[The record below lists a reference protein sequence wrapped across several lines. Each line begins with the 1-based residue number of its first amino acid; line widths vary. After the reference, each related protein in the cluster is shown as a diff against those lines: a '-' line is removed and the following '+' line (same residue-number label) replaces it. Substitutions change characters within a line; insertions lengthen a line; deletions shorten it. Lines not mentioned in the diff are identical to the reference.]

1 MKHGYCPNPISPL
14 RFPISDLPMSANAS
28 IPRRTFLRGLGTMVA
43 LPVLN
48 SLLPAGARAA
58 TAAAAPKRVAW
69 VYVPNG
75 ANMVDWTPAATGTG
89 YQLPS
94 ILEPLTAHRDKFTVL
109 TGLAN
114 KMGDELG
121 DGGGA
126 HARASAS
133 FLTGV
138 HPRKT
143 AGADIK
149 TGISCDQIA
158 ANQIGDQTRLPSIEL
173 SCDGG
178 QRAGSCDS
186 GYSCIY
192 QFNISWKSE
201 TQPMLPEV
209 NPRAAFERLFG
220 NPNQVGAS
228 LEASARRAN
237 YRQSLLDY
245 VLDDA
250 HRLEKRLDATD
261 RRKLDEYLSSV
272 RDLERRIARAADFPV
287 PAVPRGV
294 ESPEMFETYE
304 QHMQLMYEIM
314 ALAFQT
320 DSTRLATFI
329 VAHDGSNRPY
339 PTIGIRDGHHDLSH
353 HRNDEGKKK
362 LLAQINRYHTAQFA
376 KFLDRLKSIP
386 EGDGT
391 LLDNCLIQY
400 GSALSNGN
408 EHSPEDL
415 PILLAGGG
423 GGGLAT
429 GRHLK
434 VDDQTPMTNLYR
446 SMLDHVGV
454 RTEKIGDSTGKLD
467 QVFRT

>member
-1 MKHGYCPNPISPL
+1 MPL
-14 RFPISDLPMSANAS
+14 STP
-28 IPRRTFLRGLGTMVA
+28 IPRRTFLRGLGSMVA

-48 SLLPAGARAA
+48 SALPASARAA
-58 TAAAAPKRVAW
+58 NATAVAPKRLAW

-75 ANMVDWTPAATGTG
+75 ANMADWTPAATGTG
-89 YQLPS
+89 YELPS
-94 ILEPLTAHRDKFTVL
+94 ILQPLSAHKDRLSVL

-114 KMGDELG
+114 PMGDELG

-143 AGADIK
+143 AGADIR

-158 ANQIGDQTRLPSIEL
+158 ANQIGDQTRLRSLEL

-220 NPNQVGAS
+220 NGDAAAS
-228 LEASARRAN
+228 LEAAARRKL
-237 YRQSLLDY
+237 YQQSLLDY

-272 RDLERRIARAADFPV
+272 RDLERRIARAEQFPV
-287 PAVPRGV
+287 PAVPAGV
-294 ESPEMFETYE
+294 EAPEMFETYE
-304 QHMQLMYEIM
+304 QHMQLMYEVM

-320 DSTRLATFI
+320 DSTRIATFI

-353 HRNDEGKKK
+353 HRNDEAKKK
-362 LLAQINRYHTAQFA
+362 LLARINRYHVEQFA
-376 KFLDRLKSIP
+376 KFLDRLRAVP

-408 EHSPEDL
+408 EHDPHDL

-423 GGGLAT
+423 GGRLAT

-434 VDDQTPMTNLYR
+434 VDDRTPMTNLYR
-446 SMLDHVGV
+446 AMLDHAGV

-467 QVFRT
+467 QVFHA

>member
-1 MKHGYCPNPISPL
+1 MILPSTLSFSSP
-14 RFPISDLPMSANAS
+14 
-28 IPRRTFLRGLGTMVA
+28 IPRRTFLRGLGTLVA
-43 LPVLN
+43 LPVLD
-48 SLLPAGARAA
+48 SVLPKTARAA
-58 TAAAAPKRVAW
+58 TAAPIAYPKRVAW

-75 ANMVDWTPAATGTG
+75 ANMADWTPAATGAD
-89 YQLPS
+89 YALPE
-94 ILEPLTAHRDKFTVL
+94 ILQPLAAHKNDFSVL

-114 KMGDELG
+114 HQGDELG

-158 ANQIGDQTRLPSIEL
+158 ANQIGDQTRLPSLEL

-192 QFNISWKSE
+192 QFNLSWKSE
-201 TQPMLPEV
+201 TQPMIPEV

-220 NPNQVGAS
+220 NGDPTAS
-228 LEASARRAN
+228 LEASTRRLRQ
-237 YRQSLLDY
+237 RQSLLDY

-250 HRLEKRLDATD
+250 HRLEARLSSAD
-261 RRKLDEYLSSV
+261 RAKLDEYLTAV
-272 RDLERRIARAADFPV
+272 RELERRITRAAQFPT
-287 PAVPRGV
+287 PTAPDGAHA
-294 ESPEMFETYE
+294 PEMFETYE
-304 QHMQLMYEIM
+304 QHMQLMYEVM

-320 DSTRLATFI
+320 DSTRIATFI

-353 HRNDEGKKK
+353 HRNDEAKKK
-362 LLAQINRYHTAQFA
+362 LLSQINRYHVTQFGR
-376 KFLDRLKSIP
+376 FLDRLKTIK
-386 EGDGT
+386 EGNGT
-391 LLDNCLIQY
+391 LLDNCVIQY

-408 EHSPEDL
+408 EHIPENL
-415 PILLAGGG
+415 PILLAGGRG
-423 GGGLAT
+423 NLAT
-429 GRHLK
+429 GRHVR
-434 VDDQTPMTNLYR
+434 VDEKTPMTNLYR
-446 SMLDHVGV
+446 SMLDHAGV

-467 QVFRT
+467 AVFRPA

>member
-1 MKHGYCPNPISPL
+1 
-14 RFPISDLPMSANAS
+14 
-28 IPRRTFLRGLGTMVA
+28 MVA
-43 LPVLN
+43 LPMLD
-48 SLLPAGARAA
+48 SLLPANARGATGGAG
-58 TAAAAPKRVAW
+58 AAPKRVAW

-75 ANMVDWTPAATGTG
+75 ANMEDWTPAATGAG
-89 YQLPS
+89 YELPP
-94 ILEPLTAHRDKFTVL
+94 ILQPLEKHRNNFSVL

-114 KMGDELG
+114 HQGDELG

-158 ANQIGDQTRLPSIEL
+158 ANQIGDQTRLPSLEL

-192 QFNISWKSE
+192 QFNLSWKSE
-201 TQPMLPEV
+201 TQPMIPEV

-220 NPNQVGAS
+220 NGDPAAT
-228 LEASARRAN
+228 LEAGARRAL
-237 YRQSLLDY
+237 YRKSLLDY

-250 HRLEKRLDATD
+250 SRLEKRLDPTD
-261 RRKLDEYLSSV
+261 RRKLDEYLTAV
-272 RDLERRIARAADFPV
+272 RELERRIARAAEFP
-287 PAVPRGV
+287 APRAPEGAHA
-294 ESPEMFETYE
+294 PEMFETYE
-304 QHMQLMYEIM
+304 QHMQLMYEVM
-314 ALAFQT
+314 ALAFQI
-320 DSTRLATFI
+320 DSTRIATFI

-353 HRNDEGKKK
+353 HRDDQEKKK
-362 LLAQINRYHTAQFA
+362 KLAQINRYHVTQFSR
-376 KFLDRLKSIP
+376 FLDRLKSIK

-391 LLDNCLIQY
+391 LLDHCVIQY

-408 EHSPEDL
+408 AHTPENL

-423 GGGLAT
+423 GGNLVT
-429 GRHLK
+429 GRHVRVEEK
-434 VDDQTPMTNLYR
+434 TPMTNLYR
-446 SMLDHVGV
+446 SMLGHVGV
-454 RTEKIGDSTGKLD
+454 RTEKIGDSTGRLD
-467 QVFRT
+467 ALFEAAG

>member
-1 MKHGYCPNPISPL
+1 M
-14 RFPISDLPMSANAS
+14 
-28 IPRRTFLRGLGTMVA
+28 FLRGLGTAVA
-43 LPVLN
+43 LPVLD
-48 SLLPAGARAA
+48 SLLPAQVRAA
-58 TAAAAPKRVAW
+58 TTAQKFPKRMAW

-75 ANMVDWTPAATGTG
+75 ANMADWTPATTGTG
-89 YQLPS
+89 YELPL
-94 ILEPLTAHRDKFTVL
+94 ILQPLAAHKQDVNVF

-114 KMGDELG
+114 RQGDELG

-149 TGISCDQIA
+149 AGISCDQIA
-158 ANQIGDQTRLPSIEL
+158 ANQIGGETRLPSLEL

-192 QFNISWKSE
+192 QFNVSWKSE
-201 TQPMLPEV
+201 TQPMIPEV

-220 NPNQVGAS
+220 NGDPGAT
-228 LEASARRAN
+228 LEASARRVRN
-237 YRQSLLDY
+237 HKSILDY

-250 HRLEKRLDATD
+250 HRLEGRLGADD
-261 RRKLDEYLSSV
+261 RRKLDEYLTSV
-272 RDLERRIARAADFPV
+272 RELERRIARADQFPV
-287 PAVPRGV
+287 PQAPGGV
-294 ESPEMFETYE
+294 QAPEMFETYE
-304 QHMQLMYEIM
+304 QHMQLMYDVM

-320 DSTRLATFI
+320 DSTRIATFI

-353 HRNDEGKKK
+353 HREDAEKKK
-362 LLAQINRYHTAQFA
+362 KLAQINRYHTAQFA
-376 KFLDRLKSIP
+376 RFLDRLKAIP

-391 LLDNCLIQY
+391 LLDNCMIQY
-400 GSALSNGN
+400 GSALSNGDK
-408 EHSPEDL
+408 HSPENL
-415 PILLAGGG
+415 PILVAGHGGG
-423 GGGLAT
+423 RIAT
-429 GRHLK
+429 GRHVRVEEK
-434 VDDQTPMTNLYR
+434 TPMTNLYR
-446 SMLDHVGV
+446 SMLGAADV
-454 RTEKIGDSTGKLD
+454 RTEKIGDSTGRID
-467 QVFRT
+467 EVFAHAT

>member
-1 MKHGYCPNPISPL
+1 
-14 RFPISDLPMSANAS
+14 MSVS
-28 IPRRTFLRGLGTMVA
+28 TPIPRRTFLRGLGTMVA

-48 SLLPAGARAA
+48 SALPASARAA
-58 TAAAAPKRVAW
+58 GAPASAPKRLAW

-75 ANMVDWTPAATGTG
+75 ANMADWTPATTGTA
-89 YQLPS
+89 YELPK
-94 ILEPLTAHRDKFTVL
+94 ILEPLAAHKNNLSVL
-109 TGLAN
+109 TGMAN
-114 KMGDELG
+114 PMGDELG

-143 AGADIK
+143 AGADIR

-158 ANQIGDQTRLPSIEL
+158 ANQIGDQTRLRSLEL

-220 NPNQVGAS
+220 NGDAAAS
-228 LEASARRAN
+228 LEAAARRKL
-237 YRQSLLDY
+237 YQKSLLDY

-250 HRLEKRLDATD
+250 HRLEQRLDTTD

-272 RDLERRIARAADFPV
+272 RDLERRIARAEQFPV
-287 PAVPRGV
+287 PAVPAGV
-294 ESPEMFETYE
+294 EAPEMFETYE
-304 QHMQLMYEIM
+304 QHMQLMYEVM

-320 DSTRLATFI
+320 DSTRIATFI

-353 HRNDEGKKK
+353 HRNDEEKKK
-362 LLAQINRYHTAQFA
+362 LLARINRYHVEQFA
-376 KFLDRLKSIP
+376 KFLDRLKSVP

-391 LLDNCLIQY
+391 LLDNCVIQY

-408 EHSPEDL
+408 EHDWHDL
-415 PILLAGGG
+415 PILVAGGG
-423 GGGLAT
+423 GGRLAT

-434 VDDQTPMTNLYR
+434 VDDKTPMTNLYR
-446 SMLDHVGV
+446 AMLDNAGV
-454 RTEKIGDSTGKLD
+454 HTEKIGDSTGKLD
-467 QVFRT
+467 AVFRA

>member
-1 MKHGYCPNPISPL
+1 
-14 RFPISDLPMSANAS
+14 MSIATP
-28 IPRRTFLRGLGTMVA
+28 IPRRMFLRGLGTMVA

-48 SLLPAGARAA
+48 SMLPARVRAA
-58 TAAAAPKRVAW
+58 TVTGHPQRVAW

-75 ANMVDWTPAATGTG
+75 ANMADWTPTATGTAYEMPG
-89 YQLPS
+89 SLQ
-94 ILEPLTAHRDKFTVL
+94 PLAAHRKNFSIL

-114 KMGDELG
+114 HQGDELG

-143 AGADIK
+143 AGSDIR

-158 ANQIGDQTRLPSIEL
+158 ANQIGDQTRLPSLEL

-192 QFNISWKSE
+192 QFNLSWRSE

-220 NPNQVGAS
+220 NGDPAAS
-228 LEASARRAN
+228 LEASARRTRN
-237 YRQSLLDY
+237 HQSLLDY

-250 HRLEKRLDATD
+250 HRLEQRLDAND

-272 RDLERRIARAADFPV
+272 RDLERRIARAAEFPT
-287 PAVPRGV
+287 PATPAGV
-294 ESPEMFETYE
+294 TAPEMFETYE
-304 QHMQLMYEIM
+304 QHMQLMYEVM

-320 DSTRLATFI
+320 DSTRIATFI

-353 HRNDEGKKK
+353 HRNDEDKKK
-362 LLAQINRYHTAQFA
+362 KLAQINRYHVGQFSR
-376 KFLDRLKSIP
+376 FLDRLKSIP

-391 LLDNCLIQY
+391 LLDNCVIQY

-408 EHSPEDL
+408 EHSPENL

-423 GGGLAT
+423 GGRLVT
-429 GRHLK
+429 GQHLR
-434 VDDQTPMTNLYR
+434 VDDKTPMTNLYR
-446 SMLDHVGV
+446 SVLDNVGV
-454 RTEKIGDSTGKLD
+454 HTEKIGDSTGRLD
-467 QVFRT
+467 ALFQKTV

>member
-1 MKHGYCPNPISPL
+1 
-14 RFPISDLPMSANAS
+14 MSLS
-28 IPRRTFLRGLGTMVA
+28 TPIPRRTFLRGLGTMVA

-48 SLLPAGARAA
+48 SALPASARAA
-58 TAAAAPKRVAW
+58 ASAATAPKRLAW

-75 ANMVDWTPAATGTG
+75 ANMTDWTPTATGTAFE
-89 YQLPS
+89 LPP
-94 ILEPLTAHRDKFTVL
+94 ILQPLEAHRQQLSVIS
-109 TGLAN
+109 GLAN
-114 KMGDELG
+114 PQGDELG

-143 AGADIK
+143 AGADIRS
-149 TGISCDQIA
+149 GISCDQIA
-158 ANQIGDQTRLPSIEL
+158 ANQIGDQTRLPSLEL

-220 NPNQVGAS
+220 NGDPAAS
-228 LEASARRAN
+228 LEAGMRRAL
-237 YRQSLLDY
+237 YRKSLLDY
-245 VLDDA
+245 VLEDA

-272 RDLERRIARAADFPV
+272 RDLERRIARAEDFPV
-287 PAVPRGV
+287 PAVPAGV
-294 ESPEMFETYE
+294 EAPEMFETYE
-304 QHMQLMYEIM
+304 QHMRLMYEVM

-320 DSTRLATFI
+320 DSTRIATFI

-353 HRNDEGKKK
+353 HRDDEEKKK
-362 LLAQINRYHTAQFA
+362 KLAQINRYHVTQFA
-376 KFLDRLKSIP
+376 GFLDRLKSIP
-386 EGDGT
+386 EGNGT
-391 LLDNCLIQY
+391 LLDNCVIQY

-408 EHSPEDL
+408 AHDPHDL

-423 GGGLAT
+423 GGRLAT
-429 GRHLK
+429 GRHLR
-434 VDDQTPMTNLYR
+434 VDEKTPMTNLYR
-446 SMLDHVGV
+446 SMLDHAGV

-467 QVFRT
+467 TVFQPA

>member
-1 MKHGYCPNPISPL
+1 MSIASP
-14 RFPISDLPMSANAS
+14 
-28 IPRRTFLRGLGTMVA
+28 IPRRTFLRGLGTMIA

-48 SLLPAGARAA
+48 SALPASARAA
-58 TAAAAPKRVAW
+58 GATTAAPKRLAW

-75 ANMVDWTPAATGTG
+75 ANMADWTPATTGTG
-89 YQLPS
+89 YELPK
-94 ILEPLTAHRDKFTVL
+94 ILEPLAAHKSNLSVL
-109 TGLAN
+109 TGMAN
-114 KMGDELG
+114 PMGDELG

-143 AGADIK
+143 AGADIR

-158 ANQIGDQTRLPSIEL
+158 ANQIGDQTRLRSLEL

-220 NPNQVGAS
+220 NGDVAAS
-228 LEASARRAN
+228 LEAAARRKL
-237 YRQSLLDY
+237 YQKSLLDY

-250 HRLEKRLDATD
+250 HRLEKRLDTTD

-272 RDLERRIARAADFPV
+272 RDLERRIARAEQFPV
-287 PAVPRGV
+287 PAVPAGV
-294 ESPEMFETYE
+294 EAPEMFETYE
-304 QHMQLMYEIM
+304 QHMQLMYEVM

-320 DSTRLATFI
+320 DSTRIATFI

-353 HRNDEGKKK
+353 HRNDEEKKK
-362 LLAQINRYHTAQFA
+362 LLARINRYHVEQFA
-376 KFLDRLKSIP
+376 KFLDRLKSVP

-408 EHSPEDL
+408 EHDPHDL

-423 GGGLAT
+423 GGRLAT
-429 GRHLK
+429 GRHLR
-434 VDDQTPMTNLYR
+434 VDDRTPMTNLYR
-446 SMLDHVGV
+446 AMLENAGV

-467 QVFRT
+467 AVFRA

>member
-1 MKHGYCPNPISPL
+1 
-14 RFPISDLPMSANAS
+14 MSAPTP
-28 IPRRTFLRGLGTMVA
+28 IPRRLFLRGLGTAVA
-43 LPVLN
+43 LPVLD
-48 SLLPAGARAA
+48 SLLPAQARAA
-58 TAAAAPKRVAW
+58 MAAKKFPKRMAW

-75 ANMVDWTPAATGTG
+75 ANMVDWTPTTTGTD
-89 YQLPS
+89 YELPL
-94 ILEPLTAHRDKFTVL
+94 ILQPLAAHKKDLNVF

-114 KMGDELG
+114 RQGDEHG

-149 TGISCDQIA
+149 AGISCDQIA
-158 ANQIGDQTRLPSIEL
+158 ANQIGGETRLPSLEL

-192 QFNISWKSE
+192 QFNVSWKSE
-201 TQPMLPEV
+201 TQPMIPEV

-220 NPNQVGAS
+220 NGDAGAT
-228 LEASARRAN
+228 LEASARRARN
-237 YRQSLLDY
+237 HKSILDY

-250 HRLEKRLDATD
+250 HRLESRLGTDD
-261 RRKLDEYLSSV
+261 RRKLDEYLTSV
-272 RDLERRIARAADFPV
+272 RELERRIARADQFPV
-287 PAVPRGV
+287 PKPPGGV
-294 ESPEMFETYE
+294 QAPEMFETYE
-304 QHMQLMYEIM
+304 QHMQLMYDVM

-320 DSTRLATFI
+320 DSTRVATFI

-353 HRNDEGKKK
+353 HREDADKKNK
-362 LLAQINRYHTAQFA
+362 LAQINRYHTAQFA
-376 KFLDRLKSIP
+376 RFLDRLKAIP

-391 LLDNCLIQY
+391 LLDNCMIQY
-400 GSALSNGN
+400 GSALSNGDK
-408 EHSPEDL
+408 HSPENL
-415 PILLAGGG
+415 PILVAGHGGG
-423 GGGLAT
+423 RIAT
-429 GRHLK
+429 GRHVRVEEK
-434 VDDQTPMTNLYR
+434 TPMTNLYR
-446 SMLDHVGV
+446 SMLGAAEV
-454 RTEKIGDSTGKLD
+454 RTEKIGDSTGKID
-467 QVFRT
+467 EVFAHTT